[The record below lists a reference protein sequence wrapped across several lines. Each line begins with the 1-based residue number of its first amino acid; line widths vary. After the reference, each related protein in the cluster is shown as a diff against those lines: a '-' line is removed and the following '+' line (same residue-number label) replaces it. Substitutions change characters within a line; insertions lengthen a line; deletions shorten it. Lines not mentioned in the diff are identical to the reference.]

1 MSRWRRALL
10 LLATVAGVLLTA
22 RLGVWQLDRAAQK
35 EALQAA
41 IEVRGQEDAL
51 DGAAALA
58 TTPAAA
64 DAQEHRRARV
74 TGSWLP
80 ARTVHLDNR
89 QMAGRPGFFVLTPLV
104 LDDGTALMV
113 QRGWRPRDFEDRTRL
128 APLPTPDGTVTV
140 EGRLARGVARLY
152 DFEGADGGPI
162 RQNLD
167 LSSYATESGLHLR
180 PLLLLQTSPADDGLR
195 RDWPLPAVDVHK
207 HYGYAFQWFALCA
220 LILALHVWFR
230 VLRPRWSRRA

>member
-10 LLATVAGVLLTA
+10 LLATVGGAVLTA

-41 IEVRGQEDAL
+41 IEVRGQETPL

-58 TTPAAA
+58 MTAPAV
-64 DAQEHRRARV
+64 DAQDHRRARV
-74 TGSWLP
+74 SGTWLP

-89 QMAGRPGFFVLTPLV
+89 QMDGRPGFYVLTPLV

-128 APLPTPDGTVTV
+128 APLQTPEGRVTV

-152 DFEGADGGPI
+152 AFDGADTGPI

-167 LSSYATESGLHLR
+167 LLSYATESGLRLR

-230 VLRPRWSRRA
+230 VLRPRWASRT